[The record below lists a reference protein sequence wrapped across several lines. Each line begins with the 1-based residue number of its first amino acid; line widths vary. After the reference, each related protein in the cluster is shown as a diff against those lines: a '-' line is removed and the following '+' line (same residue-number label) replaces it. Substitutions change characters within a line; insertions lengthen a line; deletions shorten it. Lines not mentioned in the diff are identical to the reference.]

1 MRVEVGGCV
10 KDGDVGKGCRGGC
23 VGGGVRFGEG
33 RGVGRGF
40 GSGVGSGA
48 GRGVLEGVF
57 SARPQAR
64 LQQECDAV
72 RKQRIPLHLTQPD
85 AAANLPPVHRLPSEL
100 VHWTSRAD
108 LGGGGGV
115 TGRVGRFESCVWV
128 GRDPF
133 GGGVITFG

>member
-23 VGGGVRFGEG
+23 VGEGVRFGEG

-115 TGRVGRFESCVWV
+115 TGRGGWFESCVWV

>member
-1 MRVEVGGCV
+1 M
-10 KDGDVGKGCRGGC
+10 
-23 VGGGVRFGEG
+23 
-33 RGVGRGF
+33 
-40 GSGVGSGA
+40 GSGA

-115 TGRVGRFESCVWV
+115 PGRVGRFEPWV
-128 GRDPF
+128 
-133 GGGVITFG
+133 GGGVRLGGGGGGILLGAG

>member
-23 VGGGVRFGEG
+23 VGEGVRFGEG

-115 TGRVGRFESCVWV
+115 TGGVGGFVWV